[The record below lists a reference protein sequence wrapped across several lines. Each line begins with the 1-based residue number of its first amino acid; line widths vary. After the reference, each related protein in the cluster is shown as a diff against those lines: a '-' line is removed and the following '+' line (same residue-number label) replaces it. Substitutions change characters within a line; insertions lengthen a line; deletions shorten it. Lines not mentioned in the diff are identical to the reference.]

1 MPDRK
6 KKPAMQASR
15 RKQIA
20 VRLTDDELARAREL
34 AGKYHT
40 LSTDIF
46 TLAIRAALNDE
57 KYLRQLLDRTV

>member
-1 MPDRK
+1 MADRK
-6 KKPAMQASR
+6 KKPVEASK

-20 VRLTDDELARAREL
+20 VRLTDSELARAREL

-40 LSTDIF
+40 RSTDIF

-57 KYLRQLLDRTV
+57 KFLRQLLDRNV